1 MACEVQRSLEENGRT
16 VVSIA
21 SNQGDQLGLRPA
33 GTAQLKGERL
43 AEGTSPRNG
52 APAALEQA
60 VPGRRVPVLRVQ
72 LPWGARWDSPA
83 QLSAHSSGLP
93 SVLTLEL
100 RVGKA
105 RRHM

>member
-1 MACEVQRSLEENGRT
+1 MQRSLEENGRT

-21 SNQGDQLGLRPA
+21 SNQGDQPA
-33 GTAQLKGERL
+33 APTGTAQPKGERL

-83 QLSAHSSGLP
+83 QR
-93 SVLTLEL
+93 TQL
-100 RVGKA
+100 RLAQRVDT
-105 RRHM
+105 

>member
-1 MACEVQRSLEENGRT
+1 MQRSLEENGRT

-21 SNQGDQLGLRPA
+21 SNQGDQPA
-33 GTAQLKGERL
+33 APTGTAQPKGERL

-83 QLSAHSSGLP
+83 QRTQLQLAQ
-93 SVLTLEL
+93 
-100 RVGKA
+100 RVDT
-105 RRHM
+105 